1 MGAVEPKVEVTTSN
15 VYPRNTKTIKKQV
28 FSRTNEDELIFVIST
43 HARHKFYLSVKSRKA
58 VGYQL
63 VDQSDLN

>member
-1 MGAVEPKVEVTTSN
+1 MGAVELKAEVTTSN
-15 VYPRNTKTIKKQV
+15 VYLRSTKTIKKQV

-43 HARHKFYLSVKSRKA
+43 HARQKFYFSVKLRKA

-63 VDQSDLN
+63 VDKSDLN